1 MAYIGVSP
9 SNGVRRRFVYEATAS
24 QTSFSG
30 SDENGVTLTYVDSL
44 YLDVYQNGIKLK
56 AGDDYTATT
65 GTSVVLVQG
74 ASANDVVEMVAFD
87 VFSVG
92 DTVSAKDGG
101 NFAGNVA
108 MAGTLGVT
116 GVLTANGGAVFNEAS
131 ADVDF
136 RVESNGD
143 ANMLFVDGGNDRVG
157 IGTSSPSVT
166 LHVKSANPV
175 FGLETTGTVSAGGTV
190 YSELKD
196 STGTVFTSGFAGLAN
211 CYQFSTSA
219 AAGFMRFLTGAGAEA
234 VRIHSNQVL
243 SASAGVALGVG
254 TANTASN
261 VLDDYEEGVWEPSI
275 GGDATYTSQDG
286 VFTKIGNM
294 VHLQCKFQVNVIGTG
309 STNVL
314 SGLPFASNN
323 SWTSGSLSVEYYAS
337 IATSMVWVSGY
348 VANNASTIS
357 FSGNSASATT
367 IGHNGFAIFGNSAR
381 VDFQCSYRTA

>member
-1 MAYIGVSP
+1 MAYIGTSP

-44 YLDVYQNGIKLK
+44 YLDVFQNGIKLK

-219 AAGFMRFLTGAGAEA
+219 AAGFMR
-234 VRIHSNQVL
+234 RRKKWQ
-243 SASAGVALGVG
+243 
-254 TANTASN
+254 
-261 VLDDYEEGVWEPSI
+261 
-275 GGDATYTSQDG
+275 
-286 VFTKIGNM
+286 
-294 VHLQCKFQVNVIGTG
+294 
-309 STNVL
+309 
-314 SGLPFASNN
+314 
-323 SWTSGSLSVEYYAS
+323 
-337 IATSMVWVSGY
+337 
-348 VANNASTIS
+348 
-357 FSGNSASATT
+357 
-367 IGHNGFAIFGNSAR
+367 
-381 VDFQCSYRTA
+381 